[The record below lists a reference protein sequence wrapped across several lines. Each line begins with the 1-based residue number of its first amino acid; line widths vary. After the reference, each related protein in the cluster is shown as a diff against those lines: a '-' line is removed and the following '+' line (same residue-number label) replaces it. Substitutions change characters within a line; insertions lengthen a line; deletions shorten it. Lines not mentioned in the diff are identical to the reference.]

1 MRLKIY
7 FLIENRDHRR
17 FKVVSNFLK
26 KELNNIVSSKKET
39 QFFLFE
45 FLNSYYFSSLKFI
58 NLNLVYLLL
67 IYQNRKQNTYIIRAV
82 GCETNLT

>member
-1 MRLKIY
+1 MKLKIY

-17 FKVVSNFLK
+17 FKVVSNFLQ
-26 KELNNIVSSKKET
+26 KELNNIVSSKKRNY
-39 QFFLFE
+39 QFTLFE

-67 IYQNRKQNTYIIRAV
+67 IYQNRKQNTYILWGQWDVKQI
-82 GCETNLT
+82 